1 MIKLYVF
8 VPPENRFEC
17 FQGLQMPGS
26 SSVGGLSNY
35 SGLGGGGGAG
45 RNPYLGSQLLA
56 AGGGADAGL
65 DPLAAC
71 KF

>member
-1 MIKLYVF
+1 
-8 VPPENRFEC
+8 
-17 FQGLQMPGS
+17 MPGS

>member
-1 MIKLYVF
+1 
-8 VPPENRFEC
+8 
-17 FQGLQMPGS
+17 MPGS
-26 SSVGGLSNY
+26 SSVGGLPNY

>member
-1 MIKLYVF
+1 
-8 VPPENRFEC
+8 
-17 FQGLQMPGS
+17 MPGS
-26 SSVGGLSNY
+26 SSVGGLPNY
-35 SGLGGGGGAG
+35 SGVGGGAAS